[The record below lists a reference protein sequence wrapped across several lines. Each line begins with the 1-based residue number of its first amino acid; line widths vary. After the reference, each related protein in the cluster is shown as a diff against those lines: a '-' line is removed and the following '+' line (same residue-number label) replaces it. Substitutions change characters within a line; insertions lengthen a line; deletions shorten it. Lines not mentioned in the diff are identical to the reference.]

1 MITKDDIE
9 AMAPEGLYDW
19 LDEVEVCSTRRERL
33 FSDFERLGFND
44 FKLLLL
50 WLESAYKQGRKDG

>member
-19 LDEVEVCSTRRERL
+19 LDEVGVWPTRRERL